1 MSRSI
6 PGARWRGF
14 LAVAALACAI
24 AAVGPAR
31 PAAAQDSGGEF
42 AVGPK
47 DLLDIRVFEIPELNR
62 EARVSDSGTV
72 NLPLL
77 GEIPVAGM
85 TAGQIRERL
94 ETTLKEK
101 YVNRANVTVVVKEL
115 ASRPI
120 SVVGA
125 VQKPGSLAISGR
137 WSLLQAITAAGGLTD
152 RAGKKIYVL
161 RRSSNG
167 LADTLEVSTDDL
179 LHGSAGI
186 WNIPILPG
194 DVVQVQ
200 PRENVR
206 VFCLGEVKQP
216 GALEFDSGDRLTV
229 LSVIAKAG
237 GLTDR
242 ASSSIRIKR
251 RGSDGKDVE
260 TIANYKRIISGKEP
274 DPTLRADDVVIVKE
288 SFF

>member
-1 MSRSI
+1 MSRTSPALRSAI
-6 PGARWRGF
+6 LF
-14 LAVAALACAI
+14 LALI
-24 AAVGPAR
+24 AAAATCVPA
-31 PAAAQDSGGEF
+31 QESSGEF

-47 DLLDIRVFEIPELNR
+47 DLLDIRVFEVPELNL
-62 EARVSDSGTV
+62 EARVGDSGTI
-72 NLPLL
+72 NLPLM
-77 GEIPVAGM
+77 GEIPVAGL
-85 TAGQIRERL
+85 TAAQIRERL
-94 ETTLKEK
+94 ETMLKAK

-120 SVVGA
+120 SIVGA

-137 WSLLQAITAAGGLTD
+137 WTLLQAITAAGGLTD

-161 RRSSNG
+161 RRSQSG
-167 LADTLEVSTDDL
+167 LADTLEVNTDEL
-179 LHGSAGI
+179 LHGSAGV

-200 PRENVR
+200 PRENVK
-206 VFCLGEVKQP
+206 VFCLGEVKTP
-216 GALEFDSGDRLTV
+216 GAHEFDSGDRISL

-242 ASSSIRIKR
+242 ASSTIRIKR
-251 RGSDGKDVE
+251 RGPDGKDVE
-260 TIANYKRIISGKEP
+260 SVAHYKRIVAGKEP
-274 DPTLRADDVVIVKE
+274 DPILRADDVVIVKE